1 MGAGTIAFR
10 HFEQD
15 SSPGVRVAVDT
26 WNITLTFPVNG
37 RYNSEP
43 EQFLKNIDD
52 IYCSPRF
59 GKCQLVKSDM
69 NNMQY
74 YMNVVVFSSSVI
86 YAHDIFLSTS
96 IKYFYLLLLGT
107 LFFTFCVSR
116 KFVFS
121 SLVCLARKN
130 HVLCIPL
137 YKFKKSH
144 VNI

>member
-1 MGAGTIAFR
+1 MVAGTIAFR

-59 GKCQLVKSDM
+59 GKC
-69 NNMQY
+69 
-74 YMNVVVFSSSVI
+74 
-86 YAHDIFLSTS
+86 
-96 IKYFYLLLLGT
+96 
-107 LFFTFCVSR
+107 
-116 KFVFS
+116 
-121 SLVCLARKN
+121 
-130 HVLCIPL
+130 
-137 YKFKKSH
+137 
-144 VNI
+144 